1 MTVGEKRGG
10 LSALMTLSDSG
21 NVGNVSGKNVIVG
34 RPVLKK
40 HPSTCSHA
48 SFHTLPRKKKRKK
61 KSFFSF
67 NMINYVTAAYT
78 GALS

>member
-10 LSALMTLSDSG
+10 LSALMTPSDSG
-21 NVGNVSGKNVIVG
+21 NVGNVSRKNVIVG
-34 RPVLKK
+34 RLVLKNT
-40 HPSTCSHA
+40 PPHA
-48 SFHTLPRKKKRKK
+48 LMPHFTPCQEKKRKK
-61 KSFFSF
+61 KTAFFPF